1 MNINGIIIKG
11 IGGFY
16 YVEAADGIVYE
27 CKARG
32 VFRKEKITPLA
43 GVEITVESNNKN
55 SIDKILERRNFF
67 KRPPISNVDTL
78 VIVSSVCDPR
88 PNLLIIDRL
97 TAVASYKNV
106 EPIIVFTKDDL
117 QSANEFAKIYT
128 NAGFKTFAVSNETG
142 EGIEKVKSI
151 IDGGITVFTGNS
163 GVGKSSLINR
173 MYPDFC
179 LETGEISRKL
189 GRGRHTTRHV
199 ELFKVGR
206 KQLLCL
212 NGAFALC
219 LCNLLL
225 NKVGKSDGITAD
237 FVCRRNYNGIRR
249 INTSLTLGVKRRK
262 AVYTVTPE
270 FNSVRPAL
278 MSLSI
283 SSSCSTVSPTVSVI
297 LLAISSSGGIV
308 SCKAASTEQ
317 TTARTLPSTR

>member
-16 YVEAADGIVYE
+16 YVEAADGIIYE

-43 GVEITVESNNKN
+43 GDRVEITVESNNKN

-67 KRPPISNVDTL
+67 KRPPIANVDTL

-97 TAVASYKNV
+97 TAVALYKNV

-117 QSANEFAKIYT
+117 QSANEFVKIYT

-151 IDGGITVFTGNS
+151 IDGGVTVFTGNS

-199 ELFKVGR
+199 ELFKVGSGYIADTPGFSSLDFETNDLIKKDELAFCFPDFTDYIGSCR
-206 KQLLCL
+206 FSTCAHVNDKGCSLVEAVKNGDVERTRHESYVTMYNEVKDIKDWQL
-212 NGAFALC
+212 
-219 LCNLLL
+219 
-225 NKVGKSDGITAD
+225 
-237 FVCRRNYNGIRR
+237 
-249 INTSLTLGVKRRK
+249 
-262 AVYTVTPE
+262 
-270 FNSVRPAL
+270 
-278 MSLSI
+278 
-283 SSSCSTVSPTVSVI
+283 
-297 LLAISSSGGIV
+297 
-308 SCKAASTEQ
+308 
-317 TTARTLPSTR
+317 

>member
-43 GVEITVESNNKN
+43 GDRVEITVESNNKN

-67 KRPPISNVDTL
+67 KRPPIANVDTL

-88 PNLLIIDRL
+88 PNLLVIDRL

-117 QSANEFAKIYT
+117 QSANEFVKIYT

-151 IDGGITVFTGNS
+151 IDGGVTVFTGNS

-199 ELFKVGR
+199 ELFKVGSGYIADTPGFSSLDFETNDLIKKDELAFCFPDFTDYIGSCR
-206 KQLLCL
+206 FSTCAHVNDKGCSLVEAVKNGDVERTRHESYVTMYNEVKDIKDWQL
-212 NGAFALC
+212 
-219 LCNLLL
+219 
-225 NKVGKSDGITAD
+225 
-237 FVCRRNYNGIRR
+237 
-249 INTSLTLGVKRRK
+249 
-262 AVYTVTPE
+262 
-270 FNSVRPAL
+270 
-278 MSLSI
+278 
-283 SSSCSTVSPTVSVI
+283 
-297 LLAISSSGGIV
+297 
-308 SCKAASTEQ
+308 
-317 TTARTLPSTR
+317 

>member
-43 GVEITVESNNKN
+43 GDRVEITVESNNKN

-67 KRPPISNVDTL
+67 KRPPIANIDTL

-117 QSANEFAKIYT
+117 QSANEFVKIYT

-179 LETGEISRKL
+179 LETGEISSKL

-199 ELFKVGR
+199 ELFKVGSGYIADTPGFSSLDFETNDLIKKDELAFCFPDFTDYIGSCR
-206 KQLLCL
+206 FSTCAHVNDKGCSLVEAVKNGDVERTRHESYVTMYNEVKDIKDWQL
-212 NGAFALC
+212 
-219 LCNLLL
+219 
-225 NKVGKSDGITAD
+225 
-237 FVCRRNYNGIRR
+237 
-249 INTSLTLGVKRRK
+249 
-262 AVYTVTPE
+262 
-270 FNSVRPAL
+270 
-278 MSLSI
+278 
-283 SSSCSTVSPTVSVI
+283 
-297 LLAISSSGGIV
+297 
-308 SCKAASTEQ
+308 
-317 TTARTLPSTR
+317 

>member
-43 GVEITVESNNKN
+43 GDRVEITVESNNKN

-67 KRPPISNVDTL
+67 KRPPIANIDTL

-117 QSANEFAKIYT
+117 QSANEFVKIYT

-151 IDGGITVFTGNS
+151 IDGGVTVFTGNS

-199 ELFKVGR
+199 ELFKVGSGYIADTPGFSSLDFETNDLIKKDELAFCFPDFTDYIGSCR
-206 KQLLCL
+206 FSTCAHVNDKGCSLVEAVKNGDVERTRHESYVTMHNEVKDIKDWQL
-212 NGAFALC
+212 
-219 LCNLLL
+219 
-225 NKVGKSDGITAD
+225 
-237 FVCRRNYNGIRR
+237 
-249 INTSLTLGVKRRK
+249 
-262 AVYTVTPE
+262 
-270 FNSVRPAL
+270 
-278 MSLSI
+278 
-283 SSSCSTVSPTVSVI
+283 
-297 LLAISSSGGIV
+297 
-308 SCKAASTEQ
+308 
-317 TTARTLPSTR
+317 

>member
-43 GVEITVESNNKN
+43 GDRVEITVESNNKN

-67 KRPPISNVDTL
+67 KRPPIANVDTL

-117 QSANEFAKIYT
+117 QSANEFVKIYT

-199 ELFKVGR
+199 ELLKIGR
-206 KQLLCL
+206 GYIADTPGFSSLVFETNDLIKKDELAFCFPDFADYIGSCRFSTCAHVNDKGCSLVEAVKNGDVERTRHESYVTMYNEVKDIKDWQL
-212 NGAFALC
+212 
-219 LCNLLL
+219 
-225 NKVGKSDGITAD
+225 
-237 FVCRRNYNGIRR
+237 
-249 INTSLTLGVKRRK
+249 
-262 AVYTVTPE
+262 
-270 FNSVRPAL
+270 
-278 MSLSI
+278 
-283 SSSCSTVSPTVSVI
+283 
-297 LLAISSSGGIV
+297 
-308 SCKAASTEQ
+308 
-317 TTARTLPSTR
+317 

>member
-43 GVEITVESNNKN
+43 GDRVEITVESNNKN

-67 KRPPISNVDTL
+67 KRPPIANIDTL

-117 QSANEFAKIYT
+117 QSVNEFVKIYT

-151 IDGGITVFTGNS
+151 IDGGVTVFTGNS

-199 ELFKVGR
+199 ELFKVGSGYIADTPGFSSLDFETNDLIKKDELAFCFPDFTDYIGSCR
-206 KQLLCL
+206 FSTCAHVNDKGCSLVEAVKNGDVERTRHESYVTMYNEVKDIKDWQL
-212 NGAFALC
+212 
-219 LCNLLL
+219 
-225 NKVGKSDGITAD
+225 
-237 FVCRRNYNGIRR
+237 
-249 INTSLTLGVKRRK
+249 
-262 AVYTVTPE
+262 
-270 FNSVRPAL
+270 
-278 MSLSI
+278 
-283 SSSCSTVSPTVSVI
+283 
-297 LLAISSSGGIV
+297 
-308 SCKAASTEQ
+308 
-317 TTARTLPSTR
+317 

>member
-43 GVEITVESNNKN
+43 GDRVEITVESNNKN

-67 KRPPISNVDTL
+67 KRPPIANVDTL

-117 QSANEFAKIYT
+117 QSANEFVKIYT

-206 KQLLCL
+206 GYIADTPGFSSLDFETNDLIKKDELAFCFPDFTDYIGSCRFSTCAHVNDKGCSLVEAVKNGDVERTRHESYVTMYNEVKDIKDWQL
-212 NGAFALC
+212 
-219 LCNLLL
+219 
-225 NKVGKSDGITAD
+225 
-237 FVCRRNYNGIRR
+237 
-249 INTSLTLGVKRRK
+249 
-262 AVYTVTPE
+262 
-270 FNSVRPAL
+270 
-278 MSLSI
+278 
-283 SSSCSTVSPTVSVI
+283 
-297 LLAISSSGGIV
+297 
-308 SCKAASTEQ
+308 
-317 TTARTLPSTR
+317 

>member
-43 GVEITVESNNKN
+43 GDRVEITVESNNKN

-67 KRPPISNVDTL
+67 KRPPIANVDTL

-117 QSANEFAKIYT
+117 QSANEFVKIYT

-189 GRGRHTTRHV
+189 GRGRHTTRQDR
-199 ELFKVGR
+199 KSVG
-206 KQLLCL
+206 
-212 NGAFALC
+212 
-219 LCNLLL
+219 
-225 NKVGKSDGITAD
+225 
-237 FVCRRNYNGIRR
+237 
-249 INTSLTLGVKRRK
+249 
-262 AVYTVTPE
+262 
-270 FNSVRPAL
+270 
-278 MSLSI
+278 
-283 SSSCSTVSPTVSVI
+283 
-297 LLAISSSGGIV
+297 
-308 SCKAASTEQ
+308 
-317 TTARTLPSTR
+317 

>member
-1 MNINGIIIKG
+1 MAAVNINGIIIKG

-43 GVEITVESNNKN
+43 GDRVEITVESNNKN

-67 KRPPISNVDTL
+67 KRPPIANVDTL

-117 QSANEFAKIYT
+117 QSANEFVKIYT

-151 IDGGITVFTGNS
+151 IDGGVTVFTGNS

-199 ELFKVGR
+199 ELFKVGSGYIADTPGFSSLDFETNDLIKKDELAFCFPDFTDYIGSCR
-206 KQLLCL
+206 FSTCAHVNDKGCSLVEAVKNGDVERTRHESYVTMYNEVKDIKDWQL
-212 NGAFALC
+212 
-219 LCNLLL
+219 
-225 NKVGKSDGITAD
+225 
-237 FVCRRNYNGIRR
+237 
-249 INTSLTLGVKRRK
+249 
-262 AVYTVTPE
+262 
-270 FNSVRPAL
+270 
-278 MSLSI
+278 
-283 SSSCSTVSPTVSVI
+283 
-297 LLAISSSGGIV
+297 
-308 SCKAASTEQ
+308 
-317 TTARTLPSTR
+317 

>member
-43 GVEITVESNNKN
+43 GDRVEITVESNNKN

-67 KRPPISNVDTL
+67 KRPPIANVDTL

-117 QSANEFAKIYT
+117 QSANEFVKIYT

-199 ELFKVGR
+199 ELFKVGSGYIADTPGFSSLDFETNDLIKKDELAFYFPDFAYYIGSCR
-206 KQLLCL
+206 FSTCAHVNDKGCSLVEAVKSGDVERTRHESYVTMYNEVKDIKDWQL
-212 NGAFALC
+212 
-219 LCNLLL
+219 
-225 NKVGKSDGITAD
+225 
-237 FVCRRNYNGIRR
+237 
-249 INTSLTLGVKRRK
+249 
-262 AVYTVTPE
+262 
-270 FNSVRPAL
+270 
-278 MSLSI
+278 
-283 SSSCSTVSPTVSVI
+283 
-297 LLAISSSGGIV
+297 
-308 SCKAASTEQ
+308 
-317 TTARTLPSTR
+317 